1 MTRWMLK
8 GMLGLAIAACA
19 ETALAQP
26 VALAW
31 KYIQPWTPP
40 RASFTSKV
48 RSCQQPSPFPLIAMD
63 DWICG
68 ASGRISRITWWGT
81 LNTPAQAQ
89 RPFYIAV
96 YGNTAGACV
105 PNLQDQRFQACLVPD
120 YVKYVGTDCQQR
132 RVYRM
137 SAAMPATNPFV
148 QQQGTHYW
156 LQISEA
162 DEQSVQFN
170 VENFRWSGHRDIKN
184 CRAVQAPPQWIQPL
198 IDPCDQQPDDLAF
211 GLQSRDI
218 AGVINPGGLVP
229 PVMILELHTPTG
241 DLLETLAV
249 EPDDQGRFFLATE
262 VPDGDYVAVLRGGCA
277 LEKRATIQ
285 LQDGQCTMIDSFFD
299 IFYGDINADGG
310 IGLTDLSLLLSGF
323 GLATP

>member
-1 MTRWMLK
+1 MTRWIQK
-8 GMLGLAIAACA
+8 GLLGLAFVACA
-19 ETALAQP
+19 ESAMAQLVP
-26 VALAW
+26 LPW
-31 KYIQPWTPP
+31 KYIQRWTPP

-48 RSCQQPSPFPLIAMD
+48 RSCQQPTPFPLIAMD

-96 YGNTAGACV
+96 YGSVTGACV
-105 PNLQDQRFQACLVPD
+105 PNPQDQVFQICIVPD
-120 YVKYVGTDCQQR
+120 YAKYVGTDCQQR
-132 RVYRM
+132 RVYRL
-137 SAAMPATNPFV
+137 SAALPATASFI
-148 QQQGTHYW
+148 QEQGTHYW

-162 DEQSVQFN
+162 DQESVQFN
-170 VENFRWSGHRDIKN
+170 VENFRWSAHRDIQN

-211 GLQSRDI
+211 ALQSRDI

-229 PVMILELHTPTG
+229 PIMMLDLMTPAG
-241 DLLETLAV
+241 DLLESLPV
-249 EPDDQGRFFLATE
+249 EPDDMGRFFLAPE
-262 VPDGDYVAVLRGGCA
+262 VPDGIYVAVLRGGCA

-285 LQDGQCTMIDSFFD
+285 LQDGHCTMIDSFFD
-299 IFYGDINADGG
+299 IFYGDINGDGG
-310 IGLTDLSLLLSGF
+310 IGLTDLSVLLSGF
-323 GLATP
+323 GLMQP